1 MFILSHLAHIRT
13 HIHKLTNETKLNS
26 ILKDLIW
33 LAAQSLYSPVLVSCR
48 HCMSTYMQIAVLLY
62 GYFSYLCNFVLLETI
77 MTTLAMDQFGWAPA
91 AAIARMGYI
100 IIGAGAMSILVF
112 GVIGPLSK
120 RYNAKFLSINCKLL
134 NLIQCIILYT
144 LVT

>member
-1 MFILSHLAHIRT
+1 
-13 HIHKLTNETKLNS
+13 
-26 ILKDLIW
+26 
-33 LAAQSLYSPVLVSCR
+33 
-48 HCMSTYMQIAVLLY
+48 MQIAILLY

-120 RYNAKFLSINCKLL
+120 RYYAESNTVQNKWNTSDTTGLTSGC
-134 NLIQCIILYT
+134 CWYCWGSCR
-144 LVT
+144 